1 MSFIQKCLDKDPM
14 KRWSCD
20 KLIKHSYFDD
30 YIAKQKEN
38 NDIVSNTLLMDSS
51 MKGAGLGLGL
61 GGGNGNNNNG
71 ARDKSKVSHFLSF
84 FQTKVKI

>member
-1 MSFIQKCLDKDPM
+1 M

-38 NDIVSNTLLMDSS
+38 NDNVSNTLLMDSS
-51 MKGAGLGLGL
+51 MKGGGLGYGMGGGG
-61 GGGNGNNNNG
+61 GGGNGNGNG
-71 ARDKSKVSHFLSF
+71 TRDKSKVSQFLSF
-84 FQTKVKI
+84 FQTKVKLLDACY

>member
-1 MSFIQKCLDKDPM
+1 MSSIQKCLDKDPM

-38 NDIVSNTLLMDSS
+38 HDNVSNTLLMDSS
-51 MKGAGLGLGL
+51 MKGAGLGM
-61 GGGNGNNNNG
+61 GGNGNNG
-71 ARDKSKVSHFLSF
+71 TRDKSKVSQFLSIF
-84 FQTKVKI
+84 KTKVKI

>member
-1 MSFIQKCLDKDPM
+1 M

-38 NDIVSNTLLMDSS
+38 NDNVSNTLLMDSS

-61 GGGNGNNNNG
+61 GGGNGNNNG
-71 ARDKSKVSHFLSF
+71 ARDKSKVSQFLSI
-84 FQTKVKI
+84 FQSKVKI